1 VASAFHSE
9 QFFIGKRGVRTFGF
23 GDYWISPFLA
33 CSPTPTLSLCRFAV
47 GSALADLQRDIILAW
62 LIFQP
67 QSGVSADAG
76 NGLRGVMGT
85 GRRGD
90 GAVQSWVKPTEAASA
105 AGEAHRRWP
114 GGRSEQGREL
124 GKS

>member
-1 VASAFHSE
+1 MLSA
-9 QFFIGKRGVRTFGF
+9 
-23 GDYWISPFLA
+23 
-33 CSPTPTLSLCRFAV
+33 PTLSLCRFAV

-85 GRRGD
+85 RRRGD
-90 GAVQSWVKPTEAASA
+90 GAVQSWVKPEVDPPRVCALPRGS
-105 AGEAHRRWP
+105 GLNFSGWEC
-114 GGRSEQGREL
+114 
-124 GKS
+124 